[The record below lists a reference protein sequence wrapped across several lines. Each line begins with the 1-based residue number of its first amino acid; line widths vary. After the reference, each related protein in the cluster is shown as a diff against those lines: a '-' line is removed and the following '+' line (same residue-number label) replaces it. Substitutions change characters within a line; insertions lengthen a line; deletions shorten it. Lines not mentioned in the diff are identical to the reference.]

1 MPSKSRTRWTRRT
14 RQASSTGTSSRPR
27 YSSRNAPRHPD
38 VPPKLDE
45 IIDRCL
51 EKDRELRFHS
61 AADVRANLKR
71 VQRDIDSERA
81 RTSSRAPVED
91 EALPPDA
98 PPRTGSSPG
107 PGGPAATVA
116 LQPSSDAALIV
127 GVVQR
132 HKTG

>member
-51 EKDRELRFHS
+51 EKDRELRYHS

-71 VQRDIDSERA
+71 VQRDIDTERA
-81 RTSSRAPVED
+81 RTSSRASVGEEVVRPDVSARAD
-91 EALPPDA
+91 LP
-98 PPRTGSSPG
+98 SSL
-107 PGGPAATVA
+107 GGPAG
-116 LQPSSDAALIV
+116 S
-127 GVVQR
+127 
-132 HKTG
+132 